1 MDLALPNDFCFV
13 TPLFFLRILAQQ
25 KFSVVHCIV
34 LMATDLSFA
43 DACRESP
50 FRRDTPSSATMRAP
64 PRAASQCALQCAGS
78 LSRSVASLDH
88 YDNLSG
94 GHNRYPDNAAHWDKT
109 SRETVAPPQDDVTRD
124 NDTKTDD
131 PKVTPTKVRGDA
143 SVTVQQYW
151 DYSKPILLQE
161 SCV

>member
-1 MDLALPNDFCFV
+1 
-13 TPLFFLRILAQQ
+13 
-25 KFSVVHCIV
+25 
-34 LMATDLSFA
+34 MATNLSFA

-50 FRRDTPSSATMRAP
+50 FRRDAPSSATMRAP
-64 PRAASQCALQCAGS
+64 TRAASQCALQTTSS

-88 YDNLSG
+88 YDNLSD
-94 GHNRYPDNAAHWDKT
+94 GHKLYPDNVAPWDKT
-109 SRETVAPPQDDVTRD
+109 SQVATSHDDATWD
-124 NDTKTDD
+124 NDRSPGVMTDD
-131 PKVTPTKVRGDA
+131 PKVTPTMVGGDA